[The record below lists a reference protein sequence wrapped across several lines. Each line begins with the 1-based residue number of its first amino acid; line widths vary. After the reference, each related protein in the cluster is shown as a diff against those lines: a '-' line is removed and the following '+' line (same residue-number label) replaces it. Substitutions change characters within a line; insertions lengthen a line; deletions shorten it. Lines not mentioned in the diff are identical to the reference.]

1 MPKAAYNQHVDTLS
15 LPPVPLV
22 QKWGKSYSGGYGPLL
37 DLSQAVPGYPPH
49 DDILTWLAEA
59 AGDASI
65 AGYGPIEGED
75 SLRQEYARH
84 VSELYDAALYD
95 RNIHITSG
103 CNQAFISTLMAVAG
117 DGDTVLLSNPF
128 YFNHETTLNMLGI
141 KAALYKTDPETGFLP
156 SISSIREQISD
167 RVKAIV
173 LISPNNP
180 TGAIYPPSLLEE
192 IFDLCQKHGIWM
204 ILDETYRD
212 FLGSDMKCPHTLFS
226 KANWQ
231 NNFIQLYS
239 FSKSFCIP
247 GHRLGAVLGSEET
260 ILQVAKVMDNLQIC
274 APRAPQAA
282 VAKALPALID
292 WREENR
298 AEIARR
304 SVCLSGVMEKCKQW
318 ETKAQG
324 AYFAYVKHPFKGI
337 SSIKVAEKLAIKAGV
352 TSIPGEFFG
361 PGQENYLRIAFANA
375 DSETLKLLPER
386 LNLLKE
392 SDFKA

>member
-22 QKWGKSYSGGYGPLL
+22 QKWGKGYSGNHGPLL

-49 DDILTWLAEA
+49 DDILAWLAEA
-59 AGDASI
+59 AGDPDI

-75 SLRQEYARH
+75 DLRREYAAH
-84 VSELYDAALYD
+84 VSTLYGAAISD
-95 RNIHITSG
+95 QNIHITSG

-141 KAALYKTDPETGFLP
+141 KAALYNTDPETGFLP
-156 SISSIREQISD
+156 DISSIREQISD

-192 IFDLCQKHGIWM
+192 IFDLCQENGIWM

-212 FLGSDMKCPHTLFS
+212 FLDQDRETPHTLLS

-231 NNFIQLYS
+231 ENFIQLYS

-260 ILQVAKVMDNLQIC
+260 VLQVAKVMDNLQIC

-282 VAKALPALID
+282 VAKALPALVN

-304 SVCLSGVMEKCKQW
+304 SACLKTVMQQCKQW
-318 ETKAQG
+318 EVKAQG
-324 AYFAYVKHPFKGI
+324 AYFAYVKHPFTGI
-337 SSIKVAEKLAIKAGV
+337 NSVKVAEKLAIKAGV

-361 PGQENYLRIAFANA
+361 PGQESYLRIAFANA
-375 DSETLKLLPER
+375 DTEALKLLPER
-386 LNLLKE
+386 LNLLAK
-392 SDFKA
+392 SDFEA